1 MKFIKPAKK
10 KLIIFFSACAAI
22 LSIAY
27 IRLISVF
34 PNQLTLFENQEYI
47 YKFKSPLLVN
57 LVNFKSDNNDIL
69 IFDSED
75 IKINNDDYKDTKT
88 K

>member
-1 MKFIKPAKK
+1 LKTRNIFIN
-10 KLIIFFSACAAI
+10 S
-22 LSIAY
+22 
-27 IRLISVF
+27 
-34 PNQLTLFENQEYI
+34 
-47 YKFKSPLLVN
+47 KSPLLVN